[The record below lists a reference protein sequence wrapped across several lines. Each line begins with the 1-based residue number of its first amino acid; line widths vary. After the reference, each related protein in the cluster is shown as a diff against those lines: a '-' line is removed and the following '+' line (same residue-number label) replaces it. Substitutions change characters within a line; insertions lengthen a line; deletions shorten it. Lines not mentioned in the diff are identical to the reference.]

1 MAILTKGTVDYS
13 ADPAIINTVLG
24 AARSIMESYAGS
36 MITFQVEPPGT
47 PWSTR
52 PTSGTYVNTR
62 TWTNEADAQQF
73 CTKITALLDAN
84 PTWRTFITS
93 GTAVTIT

>member
-13 ADPAIINTVLG
+13 ADPAIINTFLG

-36 MITFQVEPPGT
+36 MITFQVEPPRTGFDL
-47 PWSTR
+47 
-52 PTSGTYVNTR
+52 PTSGTSVITR